1 MNAKML
7 VGVVALLVAASV
19 RAEVVSTGGNAVQI
33 APPASVD
40 VNVLESNTQ
49 IRAFDEQQAVT
60 LAAPLAVNISAPGV
74 YDDPADLTPA
84 TIPAGS
90 VISSHLVHFDITR
103 GRRSARREP
112 TFRDRS
118 SASSTMPTTPL
129 TTYPPAGIQ
138 FRGAELDEN
147 DLVEVGCDFIR
158 VELESFQILDHV
170 RVITAHDDPCGQACS
185 PGYWKH
191 CDGNDAKARRRI
203 AQFLAAGYSP
213 TAKLNATF
221 GTTFF
226 PNATLCEGAN
236 LNGGGVRSLARH
248 AVAALLSASHPD
260 IDYPLT
266 PEKVIALVRAGKAG
280 TISDSASFLPIE
292 TSGRPEVRHL
302 PARRPHRFGF
312 GARRRSPRVPEPGA
326 APDSASTRSVWR
338 RSSFSA
344 ASFA

>member
-1 MNAKML
+1 ML
-7 VGVVALLVAASV
+7 VVVVALLVATSARS
-19 RAEVVSTGGNAVQI
+19 EIVSTGGNAVQI

-40 VNVLESNTQ
+40 FDVLQSNTA
-49 IRAFDEQQAVT
+49 IRAFNEQQAAT
-60 LAAPLAVNISAPGV
+60 LAAPLAVNISAPGI
-74 YDDPADLTPA
+74 YDDPSDLTPA
-84 TIPAGS
+84 TIPAGT
-90 VISSHLVHFDITR
+90 VISSHLIHFDIFFEGAAVESSGTV
-103 GRRSARREP
+103 
-112 TFRDRS
+112 TFRDRILGVIVGDADVD
-118 SASSTMPTTPL
+118 ASDFL
-129 TTYPPAGIQ
+129 GAAGTTYPAAGVQ

-147 DLVEVGCDFIR
+147 DLIEVGCDFVR
-158 VELESFQILDHV
+158 VELESFQFLDHV

-185 PGYWKH
+185 PGFWKQ

-266 PEKVIALVRAGKAG
+266 PEEVIALVRAGRAG
-280 TISDSASFLPIE
+280 RISDLAELPC
-292 TSGRPEVRHL
+292 PL
-302 PARRPHRFGF
+302 K
-312 GARRRSPRVPEPGA
+312 
-326 APDSASTRSVWR
+326 
-338 RSSFSA
+338 
-344 ASFA
+344 

>member
-1 MNAKML
+1 MHAKLM
-7 VGVVALLVAASV
+7 VVVVALLVATSARS
-19 RAEVVSTGGNAVQI
+19 EIVSTGGSAVQI

-90 VISSHLVHFDITR
+90 VISSHLVHFDIIFEGAAIGAT
-103 GRRSARREP
+103 GTV
-112 TFRDRS
+112 TFRDRILGVIIND
-118 SASSTMPTTPL
+118 ADVDATDFLGAPG

-170 RVITAHDDPCGQACS
+170 RVITAHDNPCGQACS

-266 PEKVIALVRAGKAG
+266 PAEVIALVRAGKAG
-280 TISDSASFLPIE
+280 TISDLNELPC
-292 TSGRPEVRHL
+292 PL
-302 PARRPHRFGF
+302 K
-312 GARRRSPRVPEPGA
+312 
-326 APDSASTRSVWR
+326 
-338 RSSFSA
+338 
-344 ASFA
+344 